1 MSLRDLRDIPYS
13 TTNRAAIDKFESAA
27 DLLLGYY
34 NDPLAEIDAA
44 LMEDPEFI
52 MGHCFRAG
60 LMAISTEKAAEP
72 ELRQSLEA
80 AEAFA
85 NRANGR
91 ERGHIAALR
100 AWLDGNMERAVEH
113 YGDVLIDHPRDAFAL
128 QMAHLGD
135 FFLGQSSLLRDRVAR
150 VLPDWDENTPGFGY
164 VLGMHAFGLEEM
176 GDYARA
182 ENSGRQA
189 VAMQARD
196 PWAIHAVAHVMEM
209 QGRTGEGITW
219 LTERTGDWAP
229 DNGFAYHNWW
239 HLALFHLEQG
249 ENDRA
254 LELYDTV
261 VRPERSE
268 IALEMLD
275 ASALLWRLHLRGV
288 DVGNRWRELADCYEP
303 LAEDAYYVFND
314 FHAMMAFVADGRRK
328 AAQKLLAAL
337 DQRVTEGGTNAYM
350 TRYVG
355 LPLCRALAAFGDAEF
370 ETAAYTLMRIRHNAQ
385 RFGGSHAQRD
395 VLTLTLIEAVLR
407 GGQPRLARALL
418 AERSSLKPNSP
429 FAWQLTARALSQLED
444 KAGAEHALSRA
455 AKLAA

>member
-1 MSLRDLRDIPYS
+1 
-13 TTNRAAIDKFESAA
+13 
-27 DLLLGYY
+27 
-34 NDPLAEIDAA
+34 
-44 LMEDPEFI
+44 
-52 MGHCFRAG
+52 
-60 LMAISTEKAAEP
+60 
-72 ELRQSLEA
+72 
-80 AEAFA
+80 
-85 NRANGR
+85 
-91 ERGHIAALR
+91 
-100 AWLDGNMERAVEH
+100 
-113 YGDVLIDHPRDAFAL
+113 
-128 QMAHLGD
+128 
-135 FFLGQSSLLRDRVAR
+135 
-150 VLPDWDENTPGFGY
+150 
-164 VLGMHAFGLEEM
+164 
-176 GDYARA
+176 
-182 ENSGRQA
+182 
-189 VAMQARD
+189 
-196 PWAIHAVAHVMEM
+196 
-209 QGRTGEGITW
+209 
-219 LTERTGDWAP
+219 
-229 DNGFAYHNWW
+229 
-239 HLALFHLEQG
+239 
-249 ENDRA
+249 
-254 LELYDTV
+254 
-261 VRPERSE
+261 
-268 IALEMLD
+268 
-275 ASALLWRLHLRGV
+275 LRGV